1 MLDMETEGPPP
12 SAAPGLPLALP
23 GPLPAPDRDVLDSA
37 RARLAAAGNR
47 PGPRLSRDRRARHLP
62 RPLDDL
68 RAASAVAQQAGSP
81 GLAPAEPLD
90 VGAALVLLSNV
101 RLYLDRLEASLLDLA
116 QQADMSWDLI
126 AAILGIPA
134 AEAMDRLAALHGRPA
149 PRMICPLTGPAGR
162 LSGAASR
169 PGRAGR
175 PFEQARSAADNQA
188 AAGCRSS

>member
-1 MLDMETEGPPP
+1 VLNIQAEGPP
-12 SAAPGLPLALP
+12 SGAAPLPLNRSP

-37 RARLAAAGNR
+37 RARLAAAGHR
-47 PGPRLSRDRRARHLP
+47 PAAAQPGPAARHLP

-68 RAASAVAQQAGSP
+68 RAASAVAQRTGSP
-81 GLAPAEPLD
+81 GPPPAEPVD

-134 AEAMDRLAALHGRPA
+134 AEARDRLAALHGRPE
-149 PRMICPLTGPAGR
+149 
-162 LSGAASR
+162 
-169 PGRAGR
+169 PG
-175 PFEQARSAADNQA
+175 
-188 AAGCRSS
+188 

>member
-1 MLDMETEGPPP
+1 MLEMETAGP
-12 SAAPGLPLALP
+12 SDTAGTDLPVSLRL

-47 PGPRLSRDRRARHLP
+47 PSPAQPGPAARHLP

-68 RAASAVAQQAGSP
+68 RAASAVAQQTSSP
-81 GLAPAEPLD
+81 GRSPVALEVGLD

-116 QQADMSWDLI
+116 QRADMSWDLI

-134 AEAMDRLAALHGRPA
+134 VEARDRWAALH
-149 PRMICPLTGPAGR
+149 
-162 LSGAASR
+162 SR
-169 PGRAGR
+169 PEPG
-175 PFEQARSAADNQA
+175 
-188 AAGCRSS
+188 

>member
-1 MLDMETEGPPP
+1 VLNIQAEGPPSGAASLPRP
-12 SAAPGLPLALP
+12 SGP

-37 RARLAAAGNR
+37 RARLAAGNR
-47 PGPRLSRDRRARHLP
+47 PTAAHRGPAARHLP

-68 RAASAVAQQAGSP
+68 RAAGAVAQRTGSP
-81 GLAPAEPLD
+81 GQPPADPFD

-134 AEAMDRLAALHGRPA
+134 AEAEYRLAVLHGRPA
-149 PRMICPLTGPAGR
+149 PG
-162 LSGAASR
+162 
-169 PGRAGR
+169 
-175 PFEQARSAADNQA
+175 
-188 AAGCRSS
+188 

>member
-1 MLDMETEGPPP
+1 MLNMETEGPP
-12 SAAPGLPLALP
+12 SGAAPLPLTPGP

-47 PGPRLSRDRRARHLP
+47 PVPAQPGPAARHLP

-68 RAASAVAQQAGSP
+68 RAASAVAQRTGSP
-81 GLAPAEPLD
+81 GQPPPEPFD

-134 AEAMDRLAALHGRPA
+134 AQAEYRLAALHGRPA
-149 PRMICPLTGPAGR
+149 AG
-162 LSGAASR
+162 
-169 PGRAGR
+169 
-175 PFEQARSAADNQA
+175 
-188 AAGCRSS
+188 

>member
-1 MLDMETEGPPP
+1 MLDMETEGRPP
-12 SAAPGLPLALP
+12 SGAPLPLTLIP

-47 PGPRLSRDRRARHLP
+47 PTAAQPGPAARHLP

-68 RAASAVAQQAGSP
+68 RAASAAVQRTGSP
-81 GLAPAEPLD
+81 GQPAAEPLD

-134 AEAMDRLAALHGRPA
+134 AEAKDRLAALHGRPE
-149 PRMICPLTGPAGR
+149 
-162 LSGAASR
+162 
-169 PGRAGR
+169 PG
-175 PFEQARSAADNQA
+175 
-188 AAGCRSS
+188 

>member
-1 MLDMETEGPPP
+1 MLNMETEGPP
-12 SAAPGLPLALP
+12 SGAAPPPLTLGP

-47 PGPRLSRDRRARHLP
+47 PVPAQPGPAARHLP

-68 RAASAVAQQAGSP
+68 RAASAVAQRTGAP
-81 GLAPAEPLD
+81 GQPPAEPFD

-134 AEAMDRLAALHGRPA
+134 AEAKHRLAVLHGRPE
-149 PRMICPLTGPAGR
+149 
-162 LSGAASR
+162 
-169 PGRAGR
+169 PG
-175 PFEQARSAADNQA
+175 
-188 AAGCRSS
+188 

>member
-1 MLDMETEGPPP
+1 VLDMETEGRPP
-12 SAAPGLPLALP
+12 SGASLPLIP

-37 RARLAAAGNR
+37 RARLATAGNR
-47 PGPRLSRDRRARHLP
+47 PAAAQPGPAARHLP

-68 RAASAVAQQAGSP
+68 RAASAVAQRTGSP
-81 GLAPAEPLD
+81 GQPAAEPLD

-134 AEAMDRLAALHGRPA
+134 AEAKDRLAALHGRPE
-149 PRMICPLTGPAGR
+149 
-162 LSGAASR
+162 
-169 PGRAGR
+169 PG
-175 PFEQARSAADNQA
+175 
-188 AAGCRSS
+188 